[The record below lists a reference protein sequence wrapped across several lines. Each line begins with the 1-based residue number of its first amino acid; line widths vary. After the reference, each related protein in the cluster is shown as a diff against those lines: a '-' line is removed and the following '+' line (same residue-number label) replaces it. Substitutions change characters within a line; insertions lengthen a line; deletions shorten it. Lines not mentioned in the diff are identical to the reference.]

1 MAATTY
7 QIGETVYIPYG
18 STTKSPKSAKIAG
31 TESVYAG
38 GQVNYYMFENEL
50 PGFRLPESL
59 VFETKELLEAHSD
72 ALIDSI

>member
-18 STTKSPKSAKIAG
+18 SYTKSPKSAKIAG
-31 TESVYAG
+31 TESIYAG
-38 GQVNYYMFENEL
+38 GQANFYSFENEL

-59 VFETKELLEAHSD
+59 VFETKELLEAYSD